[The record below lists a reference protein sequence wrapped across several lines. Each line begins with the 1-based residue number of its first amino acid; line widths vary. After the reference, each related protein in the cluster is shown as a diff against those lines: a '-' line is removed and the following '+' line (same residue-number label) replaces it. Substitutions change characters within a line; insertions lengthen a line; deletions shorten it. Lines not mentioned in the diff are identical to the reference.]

1 MSDDDHIID
10 TGKGTFLLSELGH
23 VEVAN
28 VKKVIEDQTWDQFDD
43 AFEKMVSQANAYH
56 ELFDKPFLRWKVPDM
71 PPPDLDLTPR

>member
-1 MSDDDHIID
+1 ME
-10 TGKGTFLLSELGH
+10 KGVHLRPKYASRMEAFLD